1 MVNLKLSEF
10 IEIPISNMSLFSDS
24 GNMVRDAPYYY
35 ENPQEMVFIYNTNA
49 VEYVI
54 YQQKGFEHY
63 ISGKEV
69 TKNKGFIDVAQN
81 KIDRWVWSR
90 ILGLDYSTSEND
102 QSMQEG
108 NDKFLRQLGAVK
120 DV

>member
-1 MVNLKLSEF
+1 M
-10 IEIPISNMSLFSDS
+10 
-24 GNMVRDAPYYY
+24 
-35 ENPQEMVFIYNTNA
+35 
-49 VEYVI
+49 
-54 YQQKGFEHY
+54 
-63 ISGKEV
+63 V